1 MQLHEHPKDP
11 RSSVQPEAPLSAP
24 QDAPVAPASVQAD
37 QSEVAPA
44 FVRADLPEMAP
55 LQGGQPE
62 AAPLQA
68 GQPEHHPLHH
78 SYIWLSPL
86 RALPYIFVGI
96 LASGFSALRGLS
108 ELFGPSALVIPVT
121 LALALAL
128 TLLIGAIVVGCS
140 AVAYR
145 YKWYEF
151 GMSEFTYCSG
161 ILSKKRTHVPYQK
174 VQSVNEKMSLLQRLA
189 GVCSVTID
197 TAGGAD
203 NKALVLPYIE
213 KSAAER
219 IRRELFIRKNLMA
232 QGLDPVSV
240 EAHMRQMSAQM
251 NADPSAM
258 NGVPGAPIPP
268 WELQEQQALRAESNA
283 VSSAEGN
290 VLDAPS
296 SIADDFRGVFGKDA
310 VDTGEVTCEYG
321 LSNKEL
327 LLSALSGKTSFAL
340 ALLLV
345 VSSVASVVS
354 GLVDVGLFSDESV
367 VYEVAWEAMQDAIVH
382 AGIIT
387 SLLFAGLLLIIWV
400 ISMIGSCLSFAGFRS
415 RRRGDRIEVE
425 RGLIT
430 HMFTGMDV
438 ERIQSIHIHQTF
450 FQRLLKCCSVAY
462 GRVGAMEQQSDSS
475 QANGI
480 QDRIIVHPF
489 LPLSR
494 VDEVITGLTPEYA
507 DLPLADKRVDRKALR
522 RGLTRRVVWQ
532 GLGFWLALTVVL
544 CWVLFSVLASD
555 VVYSELGIF
564 GTRQVMFFAAGSVL
578 VLAVVI
584 AVFEA
589 IGAVMWYR
597 RSSFGWDRRG
607 LTLVNGGFSIDTVT
621 IPRVKIQSAA
631 IRTNPL
637 QRHAHVATVRV
648 KTAAGIG
655 STRHRLIDVSE
666 ADAATWLA
674 WARPHGG
681 CIE

>member
-1 MQLHEHPKDP
+1 MQLHEHPEEP
-11 RSSVQPEAPLSAP
+11 RSSAQPETPLSAP
-24 QDAPVAPASVQAD
+24 QDASVKPVPPQAD
-37 QSEVAPA
+37 QPAAPSQAGQPGVAPS
-44 FVRADLPEMAP
+44 
-55 LQGGQPE
+55 
-62 AAPLQA
+62 QA

-86 RALPYIFVGI
+86 RALPYIFVGV

-121 LALALAL
+121 FALAFAL
-128 TLLIGAIVVGCS
+128 TLVICAIVVGCS

-219 IRRELFIRKNLMA
+219 IRRELFMRKNLMA
-232 QGLDPVSV
+232 QGLDPASV
-240 EAHMRQMSAQM
+240 DEHMRQMSAQM

-268 WELQEQQALRAESNA
+268 WELQEQQAQKA
-283 VSSAEGN
+283 VTNNDPSTEGN
-290 VLDAPS
+290 ILDMPS
-296 SIADDFRGVFGKDA
+296 AIADDFRGVFAKDA
-310 VDTGEVTCEYG
+310 IDTGDVVCEYG
-321 LSNKEL
+321 LNNKEL

-340 ALLLV
+340 VLILV
-345 VSSVASVVS
+345 VSSIASVVS
-354 GLVDVGLFSDESV
+354 GLVDVGLFSDESAA
-367 VYEVAWEAMQDAIVH
+367 YSAAWGAMQDAVVH
-382 AGIIT
+382 MGIIA
-387 SLLFAGLLLIIWV
+387 LLCFLGLLLFIWV
-400 ISMIGSCLSFAGFRS
+400 LSVVGSCLSFAGFRS

-475 QANGI
+475 QASSI
-480 QDRIIVHPF
+480 QDRIVVHPF

-507 DLPLADKRVDRKALR
+507 DLPVADKRVDRKALR

-532 GLGFWLALTVVL
+532 GLGFWLAVAVVV
-544 CWVLFSVLASD
+544 CWVLFSVLFPSYE
-555 VVYSELGIF
+555 VYSELGIF
-564 GTRQVMFFAAGSVL
+564 GTRRVMFIVAGSVL
-578 VLAVVI
+578 VLALVI

-589 IGAVMWYR
+589 IGAIMWYR
-597 RSSFGWDRRG
+597 RASFGWDRRG

-621 IPRVKIQSAA
+621 IPRVKIQSATV
-631 IRTNPL
+631 RTNPL
-637 QRHAHVATVRV
+637 QRYAHVATVRV

-666 ADAATWLA
+666 ADAVTWLA

-681 CIE
+681 DIK

>member
-1 MQLHEHPKDP
+1 MPLHEHPKEP
-11 RSSVQPEAPLSAP
+11 LSSVQPEAPLSTP
-24 QDAPVAPASVQAD
+24 QDASMVSASVPAD
-37 QSEVAPA
+37 
-44 FVRADLPEMAP
+44 
-55 LQGGQPE
+55 QPE
-62 AAPLQA
+62 AAPLHGGQPGA
-68 GQPEHHPLHH
+68 VPLQSDQPEHHSLHH

-86 RALPYIFVGI
+86 RALPYIFVGV

-121 LALALAL
+121 FALALAL
-128 TLLIGAIVVGCS
+128 TLLIGAIVVGYS
-140 AVAYR
+140 ALAYR

-151 GMSEFTYCSG
+151 DVSEFTYCSG

-203 NKALVLPYIE
+203 NKALVLSYIE

-219 IRRELFIRKNLMA
+219 IRRELFMRKNLMA
-232 QGLDPVSV
+232 EGLDPAGVD
-240 EAHMRQMSAQM
+240 ERMKQMSAQM
-251 NADPSAM
+251 TAASSFD
-258 NGVPGAPIPP
+258 NGAPGAPVPP
-268 WELQEQQALRAESNA
+268 WELQAQQAQRAVTNNDPST
-283 VSSAEGN
+283 EGN
-290 VLDAPS
+290 ILDMPS
-296 SIADDFRGVFGKDA
+296 AIADDFRGVFAKDA
-310 VDTGEVTCEYG
+310 IDTGDVVCEYG
-321 LSNKEL
+321 LNNKEL

-340 ALLLV
+340 VLILV
-345 VSSVASVVS
+345 VSSIASVVS
-354 GLVDVGLFSDESV
+354 GLVDVGLFSDESAA
-367 VYEVAWEAMQDAIVH
+367 YSAAWGAMQDAVVH
-382 AGIIT
+382 MGIIA
-387 SLLFAGLLLIIWV
+387 LLCFLGLLLFIWV
-400 ISMIGSCLSFAGFRS
+400 LSVVGSCLSFAGFRS

-438 ERIQSIHIHQTF
+438 ERIQSIHVHQTF

-475 QANGI
+475 QASSI
-480 QDRIIVHPF
+480 QDRIVVHPF

-507 DLPLADKRVDRKALR
+507 DLPLADKLVDRKALR

-532 GLGFWLALTVVL
+532 GLGFWLAVTVVL
-544 CWVLFSVLASD
+544 CWVLFSLFSPYE
-555 VVYSELGIF
+555 VYSELGIF
-564 GTRQVMFFAAGSVL
+564 GTRQVMFIAAGSVL
-578 VLAVVI
+578 VLAGVI

-637 QRHAHVATVRV
+637 QRHARVATVRV

-681 CIE
+681 GIE

>member
-1 MQLHEHPKDP
+1 MQMHKHPKEP
-11 RSSVQPEAPLSAP
+11 RSSVRPEAPISAP
-24 QDAPVAPASVQAD
+24 QDASVAPIPVQVDQLEVVSAPVQAE
-37 QSEVAPA
+37 QSEVTS
-44 FVRADLPEMAP
+44 
-55 LQGGQPE
+55 LQGGQLE
-62 AAPLQA
+62 AAPLQMD
-68 GQPEHHPLHH
+68 QPEHHPLHH

-86 RALPYIFVGI
+86 RALPYIFAGV
-96 LASGFSALRGLS
+96 LASGFSALRGISEMLGSS
-108 ELFGPSALVIPVT
+108 ELAVPVAFVLVLV
-121 LALALAL
+121 L
-128 TLLIGAIVVGCS
+128 TLLIAGIAVGYS
-140 AVAYR
+140 ALAYR

-174 VQSVNEKMSLLQRLA
+174 VQSVNEKMSLLQRLV

-219 IRRELFIRKNLMA
+219 IRRELFMRKNLMA
-232 QGLDPVSV
+232 QGLDPASV
-240 EAHMRQMSAQM
+240 ETHMRQMSAQM
-251 NADPSAM
+251 NADPSVM

-268 WELQEQQALRAESNA
+268 WELQAHQVRKAESNA
-283 VSSAEGN
+283 TSSTEGN
-290 VLDAPS
+290 VLDAPAF
-296 SIADDFRGVFGKDA
+296 IADDFRGVFAKDV

-321 LSNKEL
+321 LNNKEL

-345 VSSVASVVS
+345 VSSIASVVS

-387 SLLFAGLLLIIWV
+387 SLLFAGILLIIWLL
-400 ISMIGSCLSFAGFRS
+400 SMVGSCLSFAGFRS

-450 FQRLLKCCSVAY
+450 FQRLLKCCSIAY

-475 QANGI
+475 QASSI

-494 VDEVITGLTPEYA
+494 VDEVISGLTPEYA

-532 GLGFWLALTVVL
+532 GLGFWLAATVVI
-544 CWVLFSVLASD
+544 CWVLFSLFSSYE
-555 VVYSELGIF
+555 VYSELGIF
-564 GTRQVMFFAAGSVL
+564 GTRQVMFIVAGSVL

-681 CIE
+681 GIE

>member
-1 MQLHEHPKDP
+1 MQLHEHPEEP
-11 RSSVQPEAPLSAP
+11 RSSAQPETPLSVP
-24 QDAPVAPASVQAD
+24 QDASVKPVPPQAAQPEVAPSQAD
-37 QSEVAPA
+37 QPGMV
-44 FVRADLPEMAP
+44 
-55 LQGGQPE
+55 
-62 AAPLQA
+62 PLQA

-86 RALPYIFVGI
+86 RALPYIFVGV

-121 LALALAL
+121 FALALAL
-128 TLLIGAIVVGCS
+128 TLVIGAIVVGCS

-219 IRRELFIRKNLMA
+219 IRRELFMRKNLMA
-232 QGLDPVSV
+232 QGLDPASAD
-240 EAHMRQMSAQM
+240 EYMRQMSAQM
-251 NADPSAM
+251 NATPSAM
-258 NGVPGAPIPP
+258 NGAPGAPIPP
-268 WELQEQQALRAESNA
+268 WELQEQQVRRAESGA
-283 VSSAEGN
+283 AFSTEGN

-310 VDTGEVTCEYG
+310 IDTGEVTCEYG
-321 LSNKEL
+321 LNNKEL

-345 VSSVASVVS
+345 VPSIASVVS

-367 VYEVAWEAMQDAIVH
+367 VYQAAWGAMQDAVVH

-438 ERIQSIHIHQTF
+438 ERIQSIHVHQTF

-475 QANGI
+475 QASSI
-480 QDRIIVHPF
+480 QDRIVVHPF

-507 DLPLADKRVDRKALR
+507 DLPVADKRVDRKALR

-532 GLGFWLALTVVL
+532 GLGFWLAVAVVV
-544 CWVLFSVLASD
+544 CWVLFSVLFPSYE
-555 VVYSELGIF
+555 VYSELGIF
-564 GTRQVMFFAAGSVL
+564 GTRRVMFIVAGSVL
-578 VLAVVI
+578 VLALVI

-597 RSSFGWDRRG
+597 RASFGWDRRG

-621 IPRVKIQSAA
+621 IPRVKIQSATV
-631 IRTNPL
+631 RTNPL
-637 QRHAHVATVRV
+637 QRYSRVATLRV
-648 KTAAGIG
+648 TTAAGIG

-674 WARPHGG
+674 WVRPHGG
-681 CIE
+681 DVK